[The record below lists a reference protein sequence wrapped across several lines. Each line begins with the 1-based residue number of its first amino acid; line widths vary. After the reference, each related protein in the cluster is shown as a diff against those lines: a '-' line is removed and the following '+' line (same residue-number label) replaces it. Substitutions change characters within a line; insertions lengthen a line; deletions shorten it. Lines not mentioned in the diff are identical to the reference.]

1 MKFDMWAAMSALPM
15 IFAVLGLGVFANA
28 PYSFAKGWVKSQAVW
43 EWVLLLAVLLNVGLF
58 IKQVPTIV
66 FVDSTLVSLH
76 KEAR

>member
-1 MKFDMWAAMSALPM
+1 MWAAVSALPM
-15 IFAVLGLGVFANA
+15 IFAILALGMFANT
-28 PYSFAKGWVKSQAVW
+28 PYSFTKGWAKSQAVW

-76 KEAR
+76 KEARQ